1 MLGSDGRE
9 AKMFRKGTGRD
20 GRNVEVMSKIGR
32 YGVAL
37 EEEYMAQEVN

>member
-9 AKMFRKGTGRD
+9 AKMFRKRTGRD

-32 YGVAL
+32 SKRNPNDVGK
-37 EEEYMAQEVN
+37 QS